1 MPEISL
7 NILDVAE
14 NSTRAG
20 ASFIRITV
28 DIQPE
33 TDRLTVIITDDGC
46 GMTSEQLERVTD
58 PFYTSRTT
66 RKVRCTT
73 AGRTTLTGSR
83 HVWQCGAGTG
93 GADADTGACEN
104 VVRLHGI
111 LHGIRQ

>member
-1 MPEISL
+1 MMPEISL

-66 RKVRCTT
+66 RKVGLGVPFFKL
-73 AGRTTLTGSR
+73 AAES
-83 HVWQCGAGTG
+83 TG
-93 GADADTGACEN
+93 GSFRMQASVRRADS
-104 VVRLHGI
+104 
-111 LHGIRQ
+111 GIRL